1 METITS
7 RESARNRFSICSH
20 CGSEFRSQRCSARY
34 CGSTCRKAA
43 NRKQCH
49 ANSTAD
55 SASGAAKSSRNGASF
70 PSERSEPIN
79 APTAKKPLS
88 VTRGYAIVP
97 DAKWPGM
104 YRIRR
109 PDGSLTDL
117 LSLTRA
123 RDAWRS
129 LDGDAA

>member
-1 METITS
+1 
-7 RESARNRFSICSH
+7 
-20 CGSEFRSQRCSARY
+20 
-34 CGSTCRKAA
+34 
-43 NRKQCH
+43 
-49 ANSTAD
+49 
-55 SASGAAKSSRNGASF
+55 
-70 PSERSEPIN
+70 
-79 APTAKKPLS
+79 